1 VSIIKEIRPE
11 DRKISFEF
19 DVVQEKKT
27 FLGLQVGDV
36 HQDIY
41 KKIAPLGLHSINVDE
56 RTLSM
61 FMGRSTQN
69 VIVSKVNENYALIV
83 KVVPTRMTY
92 DEHHEVTR
100 NYIIDFVIDVDY
112 FVVGTDDSN
121 KTFIHYL
128 DSEPNKHVR
137 IHPAHDEIWTHDSF
151 NYFINENPD
160 SFNKYKELDL
170 NLVLYHMNREDAGF
184 KRVQGDL
191 VLKIV
196 EGHIGFCQTC
206 PVPRPS
212 GKTFLNPTQG
222 EPKMLYKIE
231 PALNYSYN
239 ICIDCIKNLNR
250 NHHLVNRQVMGNH
263 ELSSDQ
269 FEQFVE
275 IGDSFSF
282 NNTVINLP
290 EDVDIDKF
298 KEELAPGRMVVAKD
312 KLYVSVKENTLRD
325 VATSM
330 WTNTGNMRVGQPSII
345 VAMGGQNV
353 MLEHKEHETKSVY
366 IPKDSI
372 GVFAFQRTAPEVL
385 GAE

>member
-1 VSIIKEIRPE
+1 VSVIKEIKPE

-19 DVVQEKKT
+19 DAIPEQKKT

-61 FMGRSTQN
+61 FMNRSTQN
-69 VIVSKVNENYALIV
+69 VIVSKVNESYALIV
-83 KVVPTRMTY
+83 KIVPTRMAY
-92 DEHHEVTR
+92 DEHPEVTR
-100 NYIIDFVIDVDY
+100 NYVIDFVIDVDY
-112 FVVGTDDSN
+112 FVVGTDDGG

-128 DSEPNKHVR
+128 DTESNKRVK
-137 IHPAHDEIWTHDSF
+137 IFPAHDEIWTHDSF

-170 NLVLYHMNREDAGF
+170 NLVLYHMNREDVGF

-196 EGHIGFCQTC
+196 EGKMGRCMSCTEVVPGPGRESL
-206 PVPRPS
+206 PVVRRTAPE
-212 GKTFLNPTQG
+212 KL
-222 EPKMLYKIE
+222 LYKIE
-231 PALNYSYN
+231 PLLSSSVE
-239 ICIDCIKNLNR
+239 ICEDCIKSLNR
-250 NHHLVNRQVMGNH
+250 HHHLQTRQQMGNH
-263 ELSSDQ
+263 MLASDQ
-269 FEQFVE
+269 YEQFIE
-275 IGDSFSF
+275 IGDSFS
-282 NNTVINLP
+282 NAVINFP
-290 EDVDIDKF
+290 TIDMTEDIKTFKDAFRDI
-298 KEELAPGRMVVAKD
+298 VASTWAMTAR
-312 KLYVSVKENTLRD
+312 L
-325 VATSM
+325 
-330 WTNTGNMRVGQPSII
+330 GQPNII
-345 VAMGGQNV
+345 VALGGQNV

-372 GVFAFQRTAPEVL
+372 GVFTFQRTAPEVL